1 MIISLEAKGAPIWGV
16 LAEADLSAE
25 DLPPQ
30 PERWS
35 ALDLAI
41 WLKWAAREFN
51 VHSEAVNIFI
61 QNFKVV
67 LTRFFSLIYT
77 SL

>member
-1 MIISLEAKGAPIWGV
+1 MTSQLKIG
-16 LAEADLSAE
+16 
-25 DLPPQ
+25 PQ

-41 WLKWAAREFN
+41 WLKWAAREFS

-61 QNFKVV
+61 QNFKVIGNFN
-67 LTRFFSLIYT
+67 LR
-77 SL
+77 